1 MDNIIHYPLLL
12 VQNVI
17 GAPLP
22 SRLHGYLSSP
32 SCHILLELFG
42 LIKLLIQDS
51 EDSSLTKMASTVA
64 EMVTAAVHKTGEMIK
79 VHGSEGADQLAGR
92 RTLLEHVVNI
102 IEVRL
107 CLFRGE

>member
-1 MDNIIHYPLLL
+1 
-12 VQNVI
+12 
-17 GAPLP
+17 
-22 SRLHGYLSSP
+22 
-32 SCHILLELFG
+32 
-42 LIKLLIQDS
+42 
-51 EDSSLTKMASTVA
+51 MASTVA